1 MTVERDIIANV
12 AWVLAGVLERQLYRT
27 RRDQSLACCGQG
39 RTRAWSEGG
48 ERELNRGTWA
58 NQVGVHVVALWA
70 CTFT

>member
-1 MTVERDIIANV
+1 MTVCKSNDILLDE
-12 AWVLAGVLERQLYRT
+12 AWVLVRALERQLCRT
-27 RRDQSLACCGQG
+27 RRGP
-39 RTRAWSEGG
+39 WSEGG